1 MIIGGS
7 KKAVIKNIQK
17 NIQDNE
23 LNKKAEINDPQL
35 SAEEI
40 NTYIKN
46 FYENR
51 KHKGKFFWK
60 NKLGYLCVN
69 LVGLKLNRKIKIE
82 GLEKL
87 KDINDG
93 AIITSNHFNPLDNM
107 CIRKLI
113 KKRYKKN
120 MYIVI
125 QETNLAMPGLIGYL
139 MNNLNNLPITKSPN
153 YIIKTFREELQ
164 KILDKKNYVL
174 IYPEEEMWFNYRKP
188 RPCKRGAYQFASE
201 CQVPIIS
208 CFVEIRDLDKEDN
221 EEFNEVEYIVHVL
234 DPIYPNPQ
242 KSIRENSQLMA
253 QKDYEQKKAAYEKA
267 YHTKLDYTFSLNDI
281 AGLKKKD

>member
-23 LNKKAEINDPQL
+23 LNKKVEINDPQL
-35 SAEEI
+35 SVEEI

-51 KHKGKFFWK
+51 KHKGTFFWK

-125 QETNLAMPGLIGYL
+125 QETNLAMSGLIGYL

-267 YHTKLDYTFSLNDI
+267 YHKKLDYTFSNEDI
-281 AGLKKKD
+281 AGLKKD